1 MSRTRNALQS
11 RHPVKPLARLVRAT
25 ALGMVLTAT
34 AVEAAPVR
42 IDIPAQSLASALTSL
57 GAQSN
62 LQIVFN
68 QTQVQNLRAPGV
80 RGEMEPTAALERLLQ
95 GTGIKYQVEGSRVTL
110 LGADA
115 ASGDTLNLSAQV
127 ITGAIEGE
135 DSYVPRTSNS
145 GSKTDTPLLEI
156 PQSISVITRKQMDA
170 QGAQTV
176 TEALRYVPGVKV
188 EAYGLDPKGFDWMY
202 IRGFNAQATS
212 DYLNGLR
219 QTNNSYAFFRSE
231 PYAFER
237 IDVVRGPSSSLFGM
251 GDAGGIVNRVSKKPT
266 ANHINEVELTGGNHD
281 RKQGQFDL
289 GGALDDQ
296 NQFLYRVVG
305 LARDANTQAEY
316 DDGHEV
322 EDDRYYIAPSFT
334 WAPDEDTSLTVLT
347 DFLRDRN
354 SGSIFDYS
362 VNGHPTGTLLG
373 DHSYNH
379 FSQDQYTLATSFATA

>member
-1 MSRTRNALQS
+1 
-11 RHPVKPLARLVRAT
+11 
-25 ALGMVLTAT
+25 
-34 AVEAAPVR
+34 
-42 IDIPAQSLASALTSL
+42 
-57 GAQSN
+57 
-62 LQIVFN
+62 
-68 QTQVQNLRAPGV
+68 
-80 RGEMEPTAALERLLQ
+80 
-95 GTGIKYQVEGSRVTL
+95 
-110 LGADA
+110 
-115 ASGDTLNLSAQV
+115 
-127 ITGAIEGE
+127 
-135 DSYVPRTSNS
+135 
-145 GSKTDTPLLEI
+145 
-156 PQSISVITRKQMDA
+156 
-170 QGAQTV
+170 
-176 TEALRYVPGVKV
+176 
-188 EAYGLDPKGFDWMY
+188 
-202 IRGFNAQATS
+202 
-212 DYLNGLR
+212 
-219 QTNNSYAFFRSE
+219 
-231 PYAFER
+231 
-237 IDVVRGPSSSLFGM
+237 M